1 MSRSATI
8 AGLAR
13 KYPSIF
19 RTILNFSVAG
29 YLPPIH
35 RHWFFRSLARDLFE
49 TKGFPVWGTPY
60 RLHIPR
66 ALFPVYFDYFNFLD
80 HEPLTRRIFAKLLKP
95 GYVVIDVGANVG
107 YFTLI
112 AAAKVGP
119 RGKVHSVEC
128 SSETL
133 AILREN
139 IRQNQLQNVEVHPIA
154 ASNERG
160 ELKLNIS
167 AIGLSWFS
175 LHENWP
181 QITGSGSIATVPAVP
196 LDEIVHS
203 RVDVVKIDAEGA
215 DLDVLKGMR
224 RILSENSGIALIV
237 EWAPMMLKADGK
249 DPLELPRWLKH
260 EGFTDILVLEES
272 TNRFLPLNAATDRLN
287 AGVLPDGWVGDL
299 VARRTPL
306 RA

>member
-1 MSRSATI
+1 MSKSSAI
-8 AGLAR
+8 AHTA
-13 KYPSIF
+13 KKFPFIF
-19 RTILNFSVAG
+19 RKILDSSVAG

-35 RHWFFRSLARDLFE
+35 RHWFFNSLARDLFE

-66 ALFPVYFDYFNFLD
+66 ALFPIYLDYFNFLD
-80 HEPLTRRIFAKLLKP
+80 HEPLTRRTLANLLKP
-95 GYVVIDVGANVG
+95 GSVVIDVGANIG

-112 AAAKVGP
+112 AAARVGS

-139 IRQNQLQNVEVHPIA
+139 VRLNGLENVEVHPVA
-154 ASNERG
+154 ASNKHG
-160 ELKLNIS
+160 ELKLNTS

-175 LHENWP
+175 LHGNWP
-181 QITGSGSIATVPAVP
+181 QIPGSGLTATVPAVP
-196 LDEIVHS
+196 LDDIVHT

-215 DLDVLKGMR
+215 DLDVLQGMQ
-224 RILSENSGIALIV
+224 RILSENPHVALIV

-249 DPLELPRWLKH
+249 DPLELLRWLQR
-260 EGFTDILVLEES
+260 EGFANIVVLDES
-272 TNRFLPLNAATDRLN
+272 TNRQMQLKQATERLD
-287 AGVLPDGWVGDL
+287 AGALPDTWVGDL
-299 VARRTPL
+299 LARRSP
-306 RA
+306 